1 MQKYKVYINKEC
13 KIITENWNKFCS
25 DFQIIHAAG
34 GLVYNPNDQLL
45 CIFRNNV
52 WDLPKGKIDNK
63 ENKESAALR
72 EINEETG
79 VDKLEIISTLKTTYH
94 VYKYEEKNILK
105 FTHWFKIHTTFNGDL
120 TPQKD
125 EGITQV
131 KWINKK
137 DIGCYFS
144 NSYGN
149 IKDLLKL

>member
-1 MQKYKVYINKEC
+1 MLN
-13 KIITENWNKFCS
+13 
-25 DFQIIHAAG
+25 
-34 GLVYNPNDQLL
+34 
-45 CIFRNNV
+45 
-52 WDLPKGKIDNK
+52 
-63 ENKESAALR
+63 
-72 EINEETG
+72 
-79 VDKLEIISTLKTTYH
+79 DKLEIISTLKTTYH

-137 DIGCYFS
+137 DIGYYFS